1 MFLRAFSCSLC
12 LSPHALCVSPQYMA
26 SFPSFWQVWQLILY
40 VQFLLRQLPGLLW
53 QGLQLGRV
61 HDSSFHGAWF
71 PKLSSRVWPN
81 FSRTLTLPHL
91 LPSITLLSMFW
102 ISFFS
107 SDSGVKGTNRTFSG
121 GWVVFFWPVGG
132 LGGLCLCLVFSCR
145 F

>member
-1 MFLRAFSCSLC
+1 M
-12 LSPHALCVSPQYMA
+12 
-26 SFPSFWQVWQLILY
+26 
-40 VQFLLRQLPGLLW
+40 
-53 QGLQLGRV
+53 GRV

-121 GWVVFFWPVGG
+121 EWFVVGG
-132 LGGLCLCLVFSCR
+132 LLLAGGWSVSVFGLFLSVLNHVA